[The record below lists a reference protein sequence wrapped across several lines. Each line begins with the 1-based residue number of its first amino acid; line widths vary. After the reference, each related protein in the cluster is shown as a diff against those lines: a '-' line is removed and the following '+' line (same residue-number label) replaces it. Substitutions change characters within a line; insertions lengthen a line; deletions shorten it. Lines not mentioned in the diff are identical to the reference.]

1 VRSKHECKLSGFAKS
16 IPQKLKS
23 DRRHHPNYPHTA
35 PFQGLSVEI
44 QVINSDDIPNPENL
58 LRTAFGSEY
67 LLFPW
72 TICWSFPGN
81 FSRRWGGHG
90 LVICIFPGSLVS
102 VRSYYAGNKMDFTRG
117 KFKPKSAS
125 SILQAIICRFFG
137 CNFVFLVNS
146 WSPGQNSTQ
155 ESRVSHLSGAGV
167 SVTLLHEV
175 LRSWITM
182 HYVTINKIDAK

>member
-1 VRSKHECKLSGFAKS
+1 MRSKHECKLSGFAKS

-125 SILQAIICRFFG
+125 SILQALSCRFFG
-137 CNFVFLVNS
+137 YKCVIQINSCSRKVETLPQDSRGVHFNGCNSF
-146 WSPGQNSTQ
+146 
-155 ESRVSHLSGAGV
+155 SRNFA
-167 SVTLLHEV
+167 
-175 LRSWITM
+175 I
-182 HYVTINKIDAK
+182 INHNALCCNEHN